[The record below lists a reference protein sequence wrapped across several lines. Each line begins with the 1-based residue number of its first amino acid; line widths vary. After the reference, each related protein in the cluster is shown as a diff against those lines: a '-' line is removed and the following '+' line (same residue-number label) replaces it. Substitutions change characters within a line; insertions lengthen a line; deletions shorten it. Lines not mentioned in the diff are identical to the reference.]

1 MATRPTLPVLVVGV
15 LAVLGWSRGAAPPS
29 GAPSGAPAG
38 TASSQPAAARRGQP
52 EGEGAAAA
60 ASPVHSGKGVAA
72 DARKK
77 SKKSKKKGQDGK
89 QGRNQ
94 PDGARPGDGKDGA
107 GCTTKPRDAAS
118 GEAAARPPW
127 CEPLRLYDEFLG
139 LPPLEDLDRQAAIRR
154 VRDALE
160 PAATTGGAAQ
170 AQGYQLQFLIALV
183 PDPLDSQVPAAFDQ
197 AIDAIQQGFA
207 YSNRGRTGYLQ
218 DRSWIPWNDPQ
229 AIKEE
234 SYRTSPGLLLF
245 RRYGQQA
252 GLPGRVPQL
261 TGVFLVGETP
271 KTGIH
276 KTAFAEALRL
286 IGELSGGAVQGPL
299 RILGPT
305 YSGSAVSLQ
314 IALRNWLA
322 EHSAARFE
330 IVTGSATAP
339 CLEKTLLL
347 GGTRSVSFYRAVLP
361 LDVLLETAFDEL
373 HRRLGWDPNRVLLIT
388 ELDTAFG
395 QSIRQRD
402 TSPGEAHRKHEA
414 AFGSGTT
421 RRDTSAGAPAAGSE
435 DCQAVP
441 MREGV
446 AVVSFPSH
454 ISAIRTARAA
464 AGLDKQQ
471 TDPSQVAA
479 QPARSE
485 LQLEL
490 ADRRLGA
497 DLVPDFSPLTAPDNE
512 LAIASLVDAIARDGV
527 RYVGV
532 VATDIRDT
540 LFLADRIRRLA
551 RNVTLFALDADQLFL
566 HPQVHSALSGM
577 TVISSSPLFTTAK
590 SWGRGAAAHGDS
602 PWHFTSSF
610 ENGIYQATVE
620 LLSDADLDPFAHND
634 TGPVW
639 ISVVGNDALWPVTG
653 VTAAPDPGQ
662 SAVDEPERVVA
673 FEDMVR
679 SEQAEPAD
687 LPGPLAVASANGKA
701 DLELLCFAV
710 ALCAGGWWLYKA
722 ALLPAPPSGARA
734 ERGTRSLL
742 AAGLA
747 VLAVAAAVLL
757 VASGLALW
765 NRFYGSA
772 LDLALEWRQG
782 GGFLALLFAYLLLVG
797 AVGSALIGRRAAVGA
812 HRRAQESVAGR
823 VDAGRAAAG
832 EATWRRRWLPAAGRA
847 TRWRLL
853 LPAAGTLLAG
863 AAAPPV
869 LAWLICRRWLLGGTD
884 FDQRVRAFASGLSP
898 LVSLAWLVGGLFL
911 WALLELKRRRLTA
924 WQQIDW
930 PVQDAFEPA
939 FTGCS
944 RLLGMIRWLLAAGFA
959 RSWWRW
965 LALAV
970 LVVAPLCLVWHPMQ
984 PAAEPRELGR
994 LMLALWTLPAVLSA
1008 ISCYRFVRV
1017 WRTLRKL
1024 LVRIESTPIAARL
1037 GQLSGELHWKP
1048 MQAFSWPIPPFET
1061 LILSLVKI
1069 KQLAKRRLLTLSDAQ
1084 QEGLDRVL
1092 GLAFDADTRG
1102 DVTEEISSREELATF
1117 IADVSGQLALL
1128 RGNKRVEDFFAIRV
1142 AAYLRYVFA
1151 QLRNSLMSA
1160 LGPALLVL
1168 VAASAYTFEPKG
1180 AVSLGLLALV
1190 VAEIVVAVSV
1200 FVAMNRD
1207 TVLSLI
1213 AGNRPGE
1220 VTFDWHFV
1228 SSVLTFGVVPLLGL
1242 IGTQVPAA
1250 GQLVNGWL
1258 KPLMRLAGVG

>member
-1 MATRPTLPVLVVGV
+1 MTNRPTVPVLVVGV

-29 GAPSGAPAG
+29 SAPSSA
-38 TASSQPAAARRGQP
+38 ASGSASQPAAAGPGQAEP
-52 EGEGAAAA
+52 MGAAAPAGPSRSIRPDA
-60 ASPVHSGKGVAA
+60 AG
-72 DARKK
+72 ARKK
-77 SKKSKKKGQDGK
+77 KDKNGK
-89 QGRNQ
+89 QANAK
-94 PDGARPGDGKDGA
+94 GASAGDA
-107 GCTTKPRDAAS
+107 GCAAKRDAAA
-118 GEAAARPPW
+118 GDAAARPPW

-139 LPPLEDLDRQAAIRR
+139 LPPVEDLDRQGAIQR
-154 VRDALE
+154 VRDA
-160 PAATTGGAAQ
+160 TRQVVTRSGALQ

-183 PDPLDSQVPAAFDQ
+183 PDPLDSQLPAAFDQ

-207 YSNRGRTGYLQ
+207 YSNRSRTGYLQ

-229 AIKEE
+229 AIKQE

-245 RRYGQQA
+245 RRFGRQV
-252 GLPGRVPQL
+252 GLAGRVPQL
-261 TGVFLVGETP
+261 MGVFLVGETP

-276 KTAFAEALRL
+276 QAAFAEALRL
-286 IGELSGGAVQGPL
+286 VGDLSSGADQGPL

-305 YSGSAVSLQ
+305 YSGSAVSLRIGLQ
-314 IALRNWLA
+314 AWLA
-322 EHSAARFE
+322 EHPDRAPAPFE

-339 CLEKTLLL
+339 CLEKTLRLAAPAAV
-347 GGTRSVSFYRAVLP
+347 TFYRAVVP

-373 HRRLGWDPNRVLLIT
+373 HRRLGWDLHRVLLIT

-395 QSIRQRD
+395 QSIRQREVPSREAARKKDAKGFPGSDTRDTPRRD
-402 TSPGEAHRKHEA
+402 TSPGA
-414 AFGSGTT
+414 AADG
-421 RRDTSAGAPAAGSE
+421 GAE
-435 DCQAVP
+435 CQAAP
-441 MREGV
+441 MPAGV
-446 AVVSFPSH
+446 AVLSFPSH
-454 ISAIRTARAA
+454 ISSIRTARAA
-464 AGLDKQQ
+464 AGLDKAQP
-471 TDPSQVAA
+471 DPSQIAA
-479 QPARSE
+479 QPARSD

-490 ADRRLGA
+490 SDRRVGV
-497 DLVPDFSPLTAPDNE
+497 DLVPEFSPLTAPDNE

-540 LFLADRIRRLA
+540 LFLADRLRGQA

-566 HPQVHSALSGM
+566 HPQVHSALNGM
-577 TVISSSPLFTTAK
+577 TVISSSPLFTTGK
-590 SWGRGAAAHGDS
+590 SWGQGAAAQGDS

-620 LLSDADLDPFAHND
+620 LLGAAALDPFAHTD

-639 ISVVGNDALWPVTG
+639 ISVVGNDALWPVRG
-653 VTAAPDPGQ
+653 VTAAPDPGEG
-662 SAVDEPERVVA
+662 AEDEPERVVA
-673 FEDMVR
+673 FEELVR
-679 SEQAEPAD
+679 SEQAETTDPAQ
-687 LPGPLAVASANGKA
+687 PLAVASSSAKA
-701 DLELLCFAV
+701 DLDLLCFAV
-710 ALCAGGWWLYKA
+710 ALCAGGWWLYRA

-734 ERGTRSLL
+734 ERGTRVLL

-747 VLAVAAAVLL
+747 VLALAAAVLL
-757 VASGLALW
+757 VLAGLALW
-765 NRFYGSA
+765 NRLYA
-772 LDLALEWRQG
+772 PLLDLALDLRQG
-782 GGFLALLFAYLLLVG
+782 VGFLALLGTYVLLVG
-797 AVGSALIGRRAAVGA
+797 AVCAALVGRRAAGGTPG
-812 HRRAQESVAGR
+812 RARERVAG
-823 VDAGRAAAG
+823 
-832 EATWRRRWLPAAGRA
+832 WHRWLPDAGAA
-847 TRWRLL
+847 TRWWLV
-853 LPAAGTLLAG
+853 LPAAATSLAG
-863 AAAPPV
+863 AAAPAV
-869 LAWLICRRWLLGGTD
+869 LAWLICHRWLLRGTD

-898 LVSLAWLVGGLFL
+898 LVSLAWLVGASFL
-911 WALLELKRRRLTA
+911 WVLLELKRRRLTA

-944 RLLGMIRWLLAAGFA
+944 RLLGMIRWLLAAGVA

-970 LVVAPLCLVWHPMQ
+970 LAVAPLFLVWHPMQ
-984 PAAEPRELGR
+984 PAAEPREFGR
-994 LMLALWTLPAVLSA
+994 LMLVLWTLPVVLSA

-1069 KQLAKRRLLTLSDAQ
+1069 KQLAKRRLLTLTDAQ
-1084 QEGLDRVL
+1084 RESLDRVL

-1102 DVTEEISSREELATF
+1102 DITREISSREELASL
-1117 IADVSGQLALL
+1117 IADVGGQLAQL
-1128 RGNKRVEDFFAIRV
+1128 RGNNRVEDFFAIRV

-1160 LGPALLVL
+1160 LAPALLVL
-1168 VAASAYTFEPKG
+1168 IAASAYTFEPKG
-1180 AVSLGLLALV
+1180 AVSFGLLALV
-1190 VAEIVVAVSV
+1190 AAEIVVAISV

-1228 SSVLTFGVVPLLGL
+1228 TSVLTFGVVPLLGL

-1250 GQLVNGWL
+1250 GQLLNGWL
-1258 KPLMRLAGVG
+1258 KPLMHLAGVG

>member
-1 MATRPTLPVLVVGV
+1 MASRPSLSVLVVGV

-29 GAPSGAPAG
+29 GAPSSA
-38 TASSQPAAARRGQP
+38 ASSQPAAAGRGQP
-52 EGEGAAAA
+52 EREGAAAA
-60 ASPVHSGKGVAA
+60 ASAVHSGRRVAA
-72 DARKK
+72 NARPR
-77 SKKSKKKGQDGK
+77 KGRDSRQA
-89 QGRNQ
+89 
-94 PDGARPGDGKDGA
+94 DGARPGDGKDDA
-107 GCTTKPRDAAS
+107 GCPAKPRDAAS
-118 GEAAARPPW
+118 GEAAARAPW

-139 LPPLEDLDRQAAIRR
+139 LPPVEDLDRQTAIQR
-154 VRDALE
+154 VRDATR
-160 PAATTGGAAQ
+160 PVATQGGAAP
-170 AQGYQLQFLIALV
+170 AQGYQLQFLVALV
-183 PDPLDSQVPAAFDQ
+183 PDPLDSQLPAAFDQ

-207 YSNRGRTGYLQ
+207 YSNRTRTGYLQ

-245 RRYGQQA
+245 RRFGRQA
-252 GLPGRVPQL
+252 GLTGRVPQL
-261 TGVFLVGETP
+261 MGVFLVGETP

-276 KTAFAEALRL
+276 KAAFAEALRL
-286 IGELSGGAVQGPL
+286 IGELSSGADQGPL

-305 YSGSAVSLQ
+305 YSGSAVSLRV
-314 IALRNWLA
+314 ALQTWLA
-322 EHSAARFE
+322 EHQGKAPAPAE

-339 CLEKTLLL
+339 CLEKTLRLAAPAA
-347 GGTRSVSFYRAVLP
+347 VSFYRAVVP

-373 HRRLGWDPNRVLLIT
+373 HRRLGWDLHRVLLIT

-402 TSPGEAHRKHEA
+402 APSGEAVRKNGA
-414 AFGSGTT
+414 RDVPGRDTP
-421 RRDTSAGAPAAGSE
+421 RRDISSGAAAEGSAE
-435 DCQAVP
+435 CQAVP
-441 MREGV
+441 IRAGV
-446 AVVSFPSH
+446 AVLSFPSH

-464 AGLDKQQ
+464 AGLDKAQP
-471 TDPSQVAA
+471 DPSQIAP
-479 QPARSE
+479 QPARSD
-485 LQLEL
+485 LQLDL
-490 ADRRLGA
+490 SDRRLGV
-497 DLVPDFSPLTAPDNE
+497 DLVPEFSPLTAPDNE

-527 RYVGV
+527 RYVGI
-532 VATDIRDT
+532 VATDVRDT
-540 LFLADRIRRLA
+540 LFLADRLRSQA

-577 TVISSSPLFTTAK
+577 TVISSSPLFTTGK
-590 SWGRGAAAHGDS
+590 SWGQGAAAQGDS

-620 LLSDADLDPFAHND
+620 LLGDAALDPFAHND
-634 TGPVW
+634 AGPVW
-639 ISVVGNDALWPVTG
+639 ISVVGNDALWPVHG

-662 SAVDEPERVVA
+662 GAADEPELVVA
-673 FEDMVR
+673 FEEMVR

-687 LPGPLAVASANGKA
+687 LARPLAVASSSAKA
-701 DLELLCFAV
+701 DLDLLCFAA
-710 ALCAGGWWLYKA
+710 ALCAGGWWLYRA

-734 ERGTRSLL
+734 ERGTRVLL

-747 VLAVAAAVLL
+747 ILALAAAVLL
-757 VASGLALW
+757 VVSGLALW
-765 NRFYGSA
+765 NRFYASP
-772 LDLALEWRQG
+772 LDLALDLRQG
-782 GGFLALLFAYLLLVG
+782 VGFFALLGAYVLLVG
-797 AVGSALIGRRAAVGA
+797 AVCAALVGRRAVGA
-812 HRRAQESVAGR
+812 MPGGAQESVAGG

-832 EATWRRRWLPAAGRA
+832 EAAGEATRWRRWLPAAGRA
-847 TRWRLL
+847 TRWRLV
-853 LPAAGTLLAG
+853 LPAGAASLAG
-863 AAAPPV
+863 AAAPPL
-869 LAWLICRRWLLGGTD
+869 LAWLICRRWLLCGED

-898 LVSLAWLVGGLFL
+898 LVSLAWLVGASFL

-944 RLLGMIRWLLAAGFA
+944 RLLGMIRWLLAAGVA

-965 LALAV
+965 LALAA

-984 PAAEPRELGR
+984 PAAEPREVGR
-994 LMLALWTLPAVLSA
+994 LMLVLWTLPAVLSA

-1069 KQLAKRRLLTLSDAQ
+1069 KQLAKRRLLTLTDAQ
-1084 QEGLDRVL
+1084 RESLDGVL

-1102 DVTEEISSREELATF
+1102 DATREISSREELAGL
-1117 IADVSGQLALL
+1117 IADFGGQLAQL
-1128 RGNKRVEDFFAIRV
+1128 RGNQRVEDFFAIRV

-1160 LGPALLVL
+1160 LAPALLVL

-1180 AVSLGLLALV
+1180 AVSLGLLALAA
-1190 VAEIVVAVSV
+1190 AEIFVAISV

-1228 SSVLTFGVVPLLGL
+1228 SSLLTFGLVPLLGL

-1250 GQLVNGWL
+1250 GQLLNGWL